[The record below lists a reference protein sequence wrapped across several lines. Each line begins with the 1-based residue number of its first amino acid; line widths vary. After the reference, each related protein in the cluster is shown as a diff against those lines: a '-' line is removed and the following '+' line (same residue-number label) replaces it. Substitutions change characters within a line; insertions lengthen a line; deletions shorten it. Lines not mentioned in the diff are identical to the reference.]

1 MKANLQAVGMQARL
15 NGSSDSILAASEEER
30 PNDFSGSEVAA
41 TGHVRPNESHE
52 CGWQPMVTLNR
63 IKRVVAGWLL
73 VDMLKVEW
81 LIRKGVGGQCSS
93 SNARFMVD
101 VATGSLPVDMLCQM
115 VFRAAE
121 RQPLYSSGSCCVL

>member
-41 TGHVRPNESHE
+41 TGHVRPNDSHE

-73 VDMLKVEW
+73 VDMEGRMTDLSAGW
-81 LIRKGVGGQCSS
+81 QPSDLLRG
-93 SNARFMVD
+93 SN
-101 VATGSLPVDMLCQM
+101 G
-115 VFRAAE
+115 
-121 RQPLYSSGSCCVL
+121 